1 MPPLSLE
8 VRRYRNEDR
17 FEVKQLQRVAGCDPP
32 LLPGESEEIPA
43 GEAWVGQLRLHLVRA
58 AAPVA
63 WGPVVA
69 LAIARPLPDSVAE
82 IVRVCVHP
90 AHRRRGYART
100 LVTTLEESS
109 RASGLRCLILSLPA
123 LAGCAST
130 EALGRSLGYRF
141 EPGGASGSDRYL
153 KCLHQGI

>member
-8 VRRYRNEDR
+8 VRRYRHEDR
-17 FEVKQLQRVAGCDPP
+17 FEVEQLQRVVGCDPP

-69 LAIARPLPDSVAE
+69 LAIARPWPDSVAE
-82 IVRVCVHP
+82 IVRICVHP

-109 RASGLRCLILSLPA
+109 RAGGFRCLILSLPDPS
-123 LAGCAST
+123 GCAST
-130 EALGRSLGYRF
+130 EALGRSLGYRL
-141 EPGGASGSDRYL
+141 GGASGSGRYQ
-153 KCLHQGI
+153 KCLP